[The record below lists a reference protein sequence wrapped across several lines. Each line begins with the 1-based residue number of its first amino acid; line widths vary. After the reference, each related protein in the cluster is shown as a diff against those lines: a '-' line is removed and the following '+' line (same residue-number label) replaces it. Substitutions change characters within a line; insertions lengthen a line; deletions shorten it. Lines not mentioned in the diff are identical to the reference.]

1 MHNKL
6 EKQTYKLDDD
16 DIVCGLLLVSIDGME
31 EQWVVQGDLATFN
44 MAEWLAI

>member
-16 DIVCGLLLVSIDGME
+16 DIVCGLLVSIDGME
-31 EQWVVQGDLATFN
+31 EQWVVQGDLAIFN
-44 MAEWLAI
+44 VAEWPAI